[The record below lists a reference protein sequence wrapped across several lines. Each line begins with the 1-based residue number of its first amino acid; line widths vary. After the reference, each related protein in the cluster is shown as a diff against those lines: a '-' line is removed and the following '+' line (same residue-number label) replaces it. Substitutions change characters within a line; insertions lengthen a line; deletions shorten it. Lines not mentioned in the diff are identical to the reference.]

1 MIETIIKAADSEAKI
16 QAAINLL
23 QDGRPLFMQISQ
35 ALEYHTEQ
43 NFEAQ
48 GRPSWAPLSRATV
61 KERMKRNRG
70 SSVLKT
76 LQDRG
81 ILASSIS
88 SEYGADF
95 SLIGAG
101 GAARDYAAIHQFG
114 GTIDRPAHS
123 VRTRLRTDRKG
134 NLVRQGDEG
143 RLKNLAVFAK
153 ENGSKPHKL
162 FRESWHQVDAYS
174 VTIPS
179 RPYLPFTGSSVGG
192 TIQPEAANSIL
203 DIVAQMVGDQLS

>member
-1 MIETIIKAADSEAKI
+1 MIETIIKAADAEAKL
-16 QAAINLL
+16 QGAIKLL
-23 QDGRPLFMQISQ
+23 QDGRPLFAEIAES
-35 ALEYHTEQ
+35 LEYHTEQ

-48 GRPSWAPLSRATV
+48 GRPSWVPLSRATV
-61 KERMKRNRG
+61 KERMKRNKG
-70 SSVLKT
+70 SSVLKV
-76 LQDRG
+76 LQDVG
-81 ILASSIS
+81 ILASSINT
-88 SEYGADF
+88 EYGPDF
-95 SLIGAG
+95 SLIGSNKS
-101 GAARDYAAIHQFG
+101 YAAIHQFG
-114 GTIDRPAHS
+114 GTIDHPAHP